1 MHLFDYCLAEV
12 SFAQSRIFLDEQI
25 RFHSG
30 DETAMAIYN
39 LPLLCRLSECSLS
52 IKRLRETLRLITEE
66 NAIFRTCLRFD
77 TVSGNLSQS
86 VQPNH
91 VQDWFGFEVSVISD
105 DKELETI
112 LNDEMINRKYFD
124 LSEGRVFRCHVARR
138 RSSASID
145 DDFLSVGD
153 WIIFNF
159 HHVAFDGESERI
171 FLRNLQELYTHKHQ
185 LHVDDVQTKLQYID
199 CE

>member
-1 MHLFDYCLAEV
+1 MHLFNRCLAEV

-30 DETAMAIYN
+30 DKTAMAIYN
-39 LPLLCRLSECSLS
+39 LPLLCQLSECSLS
-52 IKRLRETLRLITEE
+52 IKRLRHTLRLITEE

-77 TVSGNLSQS
+77 AVSGNLTQS

-91 VQDWFGFEVSVISD
+91 VQDWFGFDVSVISD
-105 DKELETI
+105 DKTLETI
-112 LNDEMINRKYFD
+112 FNDETINRKYFD
-124 LSEGRVFRCHVARR
+124 LSEGRVFRCHVVRR
-138 RSSASID
+138 HPPASSTD
-145 DDFLSVGD
+145 DSLSVGD

-159 HHVAFDGESERI
+159 HHVAFDGESGRI
-171 FLRNLQELYTHKHQ
+171 FLENFQEFYKHKPQ
-185 LHVDDVQTKLQYID
+185 LHANDVQSKLQYID